1 MFVNVAFLC
10 FGTLILIFTL
20 GKMEQTNTTRIISVA
35 NQKGGVG
42 KTTTAVNLAS
52 CLAMAGKQVLLVDID
67 PQANTTSFVG
77 IDKEKVKASTY
88 EVLSSQVNINQAI
101 TETQIQG
108 LSIIPSHLRLVGA
121 EVELL
126 NIEGR
131 EYLLRK
137 AFNEVEANYKYI
149 IIDCPPSLNML
160 TINALVASNSVLIPM
175 QCEYFA
181 LEGLGLLMNT
191 ISIVREKL
199 NPELAI
205 EGVLLTMF
213 DSRLNLSRQVAEE
226 IRKFFADKVY
236 QTVINRNVRLSEAP
250 SFGKPIVLYDM
261 LSTGAENYI
270 RLAKEVLAS

>member
-1 MFVNVAFLC
+1 
-10 FGTLILIFTL
+10 
-20 GKMEQTNTTRIISVA
+20 MEQATATRIISIA

-52 CLAMAGKQVLLVDID
+52 CLAMTGKRILLVDID

-77 IDKEKVKASTY
+77 IDKEQVKISTY
-88 EVLSSQVNINQAI
+88 EVLSSQANINQAI
-101 TETQIQG
+101 TETQIKG
-108 LSIIPSHLRLVGA
+108 LSLIPSHLRLVGA

-131 EYLLRK
+131 EFLLRK
-137 AFNEVEANYKYI
+137 AFAEIETRYNYI
-149 IIDCPPSLNML
+149 LIDCPPSLNML
-160 TINALVASNSVLIPM
+160 TINALVASHSVLIPM

-199 NPELAI
+199 NPDLGI

-213 DSRLNLSRQVAEE
+213 DTRLNLSRQVADE

>member
-1 MFVNVAFLC
+1 VFWDIN
-10 FGTLILIFTL
+10 TDFTPE
-20 GKMEQTNTTRIISVA
+20 KMEQTTTTRIISIA

-42 KTTTAVNLAS
+42 KTTTALNLAS
-52 CLAMAGKQVLLVDID
+52 CLALAGKQVLLVDID

-101 TETQIQG
+101 METQIPG

-126 NIEGR
+126 NVEER

>member
-1 MFVNVAFLC
+1 
-10 FGTLILIFTL
+10 
-20 GKMEQTNTTRIISVA
+20 MEQTTSTKIIAVA

-52 CLAMAGKQVLLVDID
+52 CLAMAGKRVLLVDMD
-67 PQANTTSFVG
+67 PQANTTSFMGVYKDD
-77 IDKEKVKASTY
+77 IKWSTY
-88 EVLSSQVNINQAI
+88 ELLSSQVNINQVI
-101 TETQIQG
+101 IETQIRG
-108 LSIIPSHLRLVGA
+108 LSLIPSHLRLVGA

-126 NIEGR
+126 NVESR
-131 EYLLRK
+131 EFLLRK
-137 AFNEVEANYKYI
+137 AFSEVEAAFEYI
-149 IIDCPPSLNML
+149 FIDCPPSLNML
-160 TINALVASNSVLIPM
+160 TVNALVASRSVLIPM

-199 NPELAI
+199 NPNLAI

-213 DSRLNLSRQVAEE
+213 DTRLNLSRQVAEE

-236 QTVINRNVRLSEAP
+236 QTVISRNVRLSEAP
-250 SFGKPIVLYDM
+250 SFGKPIILYDM